1 MKQPYKTGQ
10 SLGHSVLN
18 WATHPTL
25 IGLGISL
32 SCLVA
37 YWAGGEQSLLFAA
50 IFLLLLGFHFVA
62 RYLPKQ
68 AENPNIDRLTGLQS
82 ISYVRDVA
90 QNWLKQF
97 EVSQRKTACF
107 VLSIDSFD
115 DVVTQYGEAAAQQI
129 QQTVAARISR
139 GLRDEDLF
147 ARSGDGDFL
156 LLLTPV
162 RHLDLEIC
170 VQLATRLKSAIETA
184 IPVEATTVDVT
195 AGIGFCRSD
204 QILSRYFSD
213 LEDATRMALREA
225 RKNGASSMRAYSE
238 KMRRRNES
246 HKQLCQDAARALQL
260 GEIRAWFQP
269 QISTDTGKITGFE
282 SLARWEHPQKG
293 IVAPGEFLD
302 TLAETGQLEKLADF
316 MLKSALQ
323 AQSQWQSQGF
333 EVPHVGVNF
342 SGDELRNPN
351 LVDKIHWELDRYKL
365 SPDRVAIEVL
375 ETVIAG
381 PSEGAVSKN
390 VNGLAKLGCYIDL
403 DDFGTGNA
411 SINSI
416 RRFSVSRLKI
426 DRSFVMHVDSD
437 PEQQRLVA
445 TIVTMA
451 ERLGLETLAEG
462 VETAGEHNMLAQLGC
477 NHVQG
482 FGIARP
488 MPFEQTIPWMTD
500 HIAALQQTP
509 QIGKQLR

>member
-1 MKQPYKTGQ
+1 MIRHRKTGR
-10 SLGHSVLN
+10 SLDHAVYK
-18 WATHPTL
+18 WATRPKWL
-25 IGLGISL
+25 GMGISL
-32 SCLVA
+32 LCVTA
-37 YWAGGEQSLLFAA
+37 YLAGGEQSLLFAA
-50 IFLLLLGFHFVA
+50 ISLPLLGFHLIA
-62 RYLPKQ
+62 KQLPKQ
-68 AENPNIDRLTGLQS
+68 TENPNIDSLTGLPS
-82 ISYVRDVA
+82 ICYTRDVA
-90 QNWLKQF
+90 ENWLKKF
-97 EVSQRKTACF
+97 EVSHRKTACF
-107 VLSIDSFD
+107 ILRIAALD
-115 DVVTQYGEAAAQQI
+115 DIITQYGEDAAQQI
-129 QQTVAARISR
+129 QRTVAGRILR

-147 ARSGDGDFL
+147 TRTTDGDFI

-170 VQLATRLKSAIETA
+170 VQLAARLKAAVETP
-184 IPVEATTVDVT
+184 IPLEATAVEVS
-195 AGIGFCRSD
+195 ANIGFCRSD
-204 QILSRYFSD
+204 QISASNFKD
-213 LEDATRMALREA
+213 LEEAARMALSEA
-225 RKNGASSMRAYSE
+225 LKCGTSTMRAYSE
-238 KMRRRNES
+238 KMRRRKES
-246 HKQLCQDAARALQL
+246 HQQLCQDAARALQL

-269 QISTDTGKITGFE
+269 QISTDTGEITGFE
-282 SLARWEHPQKG
+282 ALARWEHPQKG

-316 MLKSALQ
+316 MLSSALE
-323 AQSQWQSQGF
+323 AQNQWGESGF

-342 SGDELRNPN
+342 SGEELRNPN

-381 PSEGAVSKN
+381 SSEGAISQN

-403 DDFGTGNA
+403 DDFGTGHA

-426 DRSFVMHVDSD
+426 DRSFVMRVDSD

-462 VETAGEHNMLAQLGC
+462 VETAGEHAMLAQLGC

-500 HIAALQQTP
+500 HIAALQRAP
-509 QIGKQLR
+509 VIGKQQR